1 MKKTGLLSTIVGF
14 LLVFAFLCSGT
25 RTHSQTTLGI
35 VTAGVDRA
43 IAANAGLFD
52 VKKFGAKGDG
62 KALDSPAINRAID
75 AAAAAGGGA
84 VFFSAG
90 TYRCFSI
97 HLKSHIT
104 LYLDQGAILLAAD
117 PKDGDGKYDPPEPNQ
132 WDQYQDFGHSHWHNS
147 LIWGEHLESVSILG
161 PGMIWGKGL
170 VRSGSQSRT
179 KAQNDLLTNAPSDPK
194 SGPFG
199 YPNPRDAVEPGWGN
213 KSISLK
219 LCRNVIIRDISILHG
234 GHFAILA
241 TGVDNLT
248 IDNIKIDTNRD
259 GIDVDACKN
268 VRISNCT
275 VNSPFDDGICPKSS
289 LALGYPRVTENVTI
303 TNCQVSGY
311 DEGTL
316 LDGTYKRAFR
326 NQNGSFS
333 PTGRIKFGTES
344 NGGFK
349 NITVSNCVF
358 DYCRGLALEAVDG
371 ALLEDVT
378 ISNITMRDI
387 SNSPLFLRLGRRLR
401 GPKETTTV
409 GALRRIIISNVVVY
423 NADPKYASI
432 ISGIPGHPIEDVLL
446 SNIRIYSQGGGSKEQ
461 AALDPPEKEETYP
474 EPTMFGYLPAYGFF
488 IRHVRGLQLSDV
500 QVSYLRDD
508 ARPAFWLN
516 QVKDAEFDRLRAQ
529 SNAGSPTFYL
539 KHIEN
544 FSVQQSWPLPDT
556 RIERTDFKKF

>member
-1 MKKTGLLSTIVGF
+1 MKIKKEFTVILATVATGF
-14 LLVFAFLCSGT
+14 LIVSASLPPVRGVYAQRSVL
-25 RTHSQTTLGI
+25 QTGAKATGGFD
-35 VTAGVDRA
+35 VTA
-43 IAANAGLFD
+43 
-52 VKKFGAKGDG
+52 FGAKGDG
-62 KALDSPAINRAID
+62 KSLDTPAINKAID
-75 AAAAAGGGA
+75 AAAAAGGGT
-84 VFFSAG
+84 VYLSAG

-97 HLKSHIT
+97 RLKSNVA
-104 LYLDQGAILLAAD
+104 LYLDQGATILAAD
-117 PKDGDGKYDPPEPNQ
+117 PSDKDGQYDAPEPNQ

-147 LIWGEHLESVSILG
+147 LIWGENLENISILG
-161 PGMIWGKGL
+161 PGRIWGKGL
-170 VRSGSQSRT
+170 VRSGAQSRT
-179 KAQNDLLTNAPSDPK
+179 KQQNEALGNAASDPGA
-194 SGPFG
+194 GPFG
-199 YPNPRDAVEPGWGN
+199 YPNPRDAVESGWGN

-219 LCRNVIIRDISILHG
+219 LCHNVIIRDISILHG

-248 IDNIKIDTNRD
+248 IDNLKIDTNRD

-268 VRISNCT
+268 VRISNCS

-289 LALGYPRVTENVTI
+289 FALGYARSTEHVTI

-316 LDGTYKRAFR
+316 LNGTYKRDFR

-387 SNSPLFLRLGRRLR
+387 STSPFFLRLGFRGR

-409 GALRRIIISNVVVY
+409 GALRRVIISNIVVY

-432 ISGIPGHPIEDVLL
+432 ISGIPGHSIEDVRL
-446 SNIRIYSQGGGSKEQ
+446 SNVRIYYRGGGTKEQ
-461 AALDPPEKEETYP
+461 AALDPPEKEDAYP
-474 EPTMFGYLPAYGFF
+474 EPTMFGELPAYGFF
-488 IRHVRGLQLSDV
+488 IRHVKGLEMRDV
-500 QVSYLRDD
+500 EVSYLKED
-508 ARPAFWLN
+508 ARPPFWLN
-516 QVKDAEFDRLRAQ
+516 DVIGVDFQHVKTQRSE
-529 SNAGSPTFYL
+529 GMPTFVL
-539 KHIEN
+539 KNVADFNTH
-544 FSVQQSWPLPDT
+544 QCWPLPDT
-556 RIERTDFKKF
+556 RLDRVDAKKL

>member
-1 MKKTGLLSTIVGF
+1 MKRDKAPWLIAICLFAVIGLPGVQNQTSYPVQAAAIVRP
-14 LLVFAFLCSGT
+14 AP
-25 RTHSQTTLGI
+25 
-35 VTAGVDRA
+35 D
-43 IAANAGLFD
+43 AARVFD
-52 VKKFGAKGDG
+52 VKLFGATGDG
-62 KALDSPAINRAID
+62 KALDSPAINQTIE
-75 AAAAAGGGA
+75 AAAAAGGGT
-84 VFFSAG
+84 VFFPAG
-90 TYRCFSI
+90 NYLSVSI
-97 HLKSHIT
+97 HLKSNIS
-104 LYLDQGAILLAAD
+104 LYLDQGATIVAAETSENA
-117 PKDGDGKYDPPEPNQ
+117 KYDLPEPNQ
-132 WDQYQDFGHSHWHNS
+132 WDAYQDFGHSHFHNS
-147 LIWGEHLESVSILG
+147 LIWGENLENISIVG
-161 PGMIWGKGL
+161 PGKIWGKGL
-170 VRSGSQSRT
+170 VRQGNQSRT
-179 KAQNDLLTNAPSDPK
+179 KAQNDALGNAPPA
-194 SGPFG
+194 PRNAFG

-219 LCRNVIIRDISILHG
+219 LCRNVILRDFTIFHG

-248 IDNIKIDTNRD
+248 IDNLKIDTNRD

-289 LALGYPRVTENVTI
+289 FALGYARATENVTI

-326 NQNGSFS
+326 NQNGTFS

-378 ISNITMRDI
+378 ITNITMRDI
-387 SNSPLFLRLGRRLR
+387 SNSPFFLRLGFRGR

-409 GALRRIIISNVVVY
+409 GALRRVIISNVVVY

-446 SNIRIYSQGGGSKEQ
+446 SNIRIYSQGGGTKAQ
-461 AALDPPEKEETYP
+461 AALDPPEKEDTYP
-474 EPTMFGYLPAYGFF
+474 EPTMFGELPAYGFF
-488 IRHVRGLQLSDV
+488 IRHVKGIEMRDV
-500 QVSYLRDD
+500 EVSYMKDD
-508 ARPAFWLN
+508 ARPPFILTDVVGADLLHI
-516 QVKDAEFDRLRAQ
+516 KAQ
-529 SNAGSPTFYL
+529 RGQDVPTFVL
-539 KHIEN
+539 QKVEN
-544 FSVQQSWPLPDT
+544 FSVQQSWPLADT
-556 RIERTDFKKF
+556 RIERVDAKKF